1 MASQWCGGTVPG
13 AVQAEPS
20 TTDWCNSQLVLTV
33 WPTCGGLSVRQ
44 HMKLG
49 LTVCCKAVS
58 TFLAESLCI
67 SNDWTCSPERWAG
80 WDRGPTCFTQGKI
93 KGYAG
98 PWVCMPCLWQL
109 FCLSSLPYFCYVRG
123 GAMGIRCHLLRS
135 YSQVWDP
142 TRADASCPLEWE
154 ALAPGREQILRHVH
168 LFLVHYSL
176 QSFLGN
182 GRAPAQHIEMEELVS
197 SASSRESGSC

>member
-80 WDRGPTCFTQGKI
+80 WDRGPTCFTQGKV
-93 KGYAG
+93 KGYARPG
-98 PWVCMPCLWQL
+98 VCMPGELSHAYDSCFAFLL
-109 FCLSSLPYFCYVRG
+109 FLISVMWEEERWGL
-123 GAMGIRCHLLRS
+123 GA
-135 YSQVWDP
+135 
-142 TRADASCPLEWE
+142 TFWE
-154 ALAPGREQILRHVH
+154 AIHRSETQPGQMHPAH
-168 LFLVHYSL
+168 LSEGPWL
-176 QSFLGN
+176 LG
-182 GRAPAQHIEMEELVS
+182 E
-197 SASSRESGSC
+197 SR

>member
-1 MASQWCGGTVPG
+1 MAAQWCGGTVPG

-67 SNDWTCSPERWAG
+67 SNDRTCSPERWAG
-80 WDRGPTCFTQGKI
+80 TEGLL
-93 KGYAG
+93 
-98 PWVCMPCLWQL
+98 V
-109 FCLSSLPYFCYVRG
+109 
-123 GAMGIRCHLLRS
+123 LLRGRS
-135 YSQVWDP
+135 RDMLGLGSACHVCD
-142 TRADASCPLEWE
+142 SCFAFL
-154 ALAPGREQILRHVH
+154 
-168 LFLVHYSL
+168 LFLVSVTWEEDWWG
-176 QSFLGN
+176 LGATFWEAIDRSETQP
-182 GRAPAQHIEMEELVS
+182 GQMHPAHLSERPWLLGE
-197 SASSRESGSC
+197 SRY